1 MDMEKMGID
10 YMISSSNK
18 CVQGVPGFSF
28 VIARKSELEKCEGN
42 AHSYSLD
49 LYDQWKTMDGK
60 GKWRFTSPTHTV
72 RAFQQA
78 LNELDEEGGIEKRY
92 GRYSENQRILSEGM
106 DALGYRP
113 LLPQSVQSPI
123 ITAFMYPYEDFDF
136 GKFYRAMKSRGF
148 VLYPGKVSKAET
160 FRIGNIGEIY
170 PEDIKRL
177 LKTIEEVKI

>member
-1 MDMEKMGID
+1 
-10 YMISSSNK
+10 
-18 CVQGVPGFSF
+18 
-28 VIARKSELEKCEGN
+28 
-42 AHSYSLD
+42 
-49 LYDQWKTMDGK
+49 
-60 GKWRFTSPTHTV
+60 
-72 RAFQQA
+72 
-78 LNELDEEGGIEKRY
+78 
-92 GRYSENQRILSEGM
+92 M
-106 DALGYRP
+106 DALGYMP